1 MKQSKLLN
9 NVQKLKLPMLLTL
22 GLMLTGCAHNSTVCP
37 PASPALPTAPSVTLP
52 TSHQTYSE
60 RASANIREWQQKLNS
75 TPLMSDY

>member
-1 MKQSKLLN
+1 MMQSKLLN

-60 RASANIREWQQKLNS
+60 RASANIREWQGLL
-75 TPLMSDY
+75 TGTRLMSD